1 MVISNLRLVPNHS
14 SLSPCQHR
22 KNSLVALMVFE
33 QVMKMKQ
40 IWLGMMKLVVVWMM
54 MTMREVVVWM
64 GELLVGR
71 GGSEEVAWPGPR
83 TPPAGGPTANCRP
96 WARGHVPP

>member
-1 MVISNLRLVPNHS
+1 MVLSNLRLVPNHS

-54 MTMREVVVWM
+54 MMMREVVVWM

-71 GGSEEVAWPGPR
+71 GGSEEGAWPGPR
-83 TPPAGGPTANCRP
+83 PD
-96 WARGHVPP
+96 